1 MKFEDRSIIEAKYY
15 GKKFS
20 DLLEKFPELNG
31 FLISTNPP
39 KFDLGD
45 PRILSLLNQYLYRD
59 ILQLEVSV
67 PEGFLIPALGIRHV
81 YSDIIDSITESE
93 FPLIEIGTG
102 ASAILAM
109 ILAKKYNRKILT
121 TEINETSFK
130 SANKN
135 VEANNLSEFITLLQS
150 RGEIVENLL
159 PTGNYSTLVCYPP
172 IYDNNQT
179 KLWKKRG
186 WKGVESEMFG
196 GITDGMD
203 FTLKLLDEALNSEKV
218 RIQNITVM
226 LMNEEQ
232 IRQILVK
239 FQNGLKSKI
248 FQINAGTRKR
258 FVLWIQ
264 NY

>member
-1 MKFEDRSIIEAKYY
+1 MTLKIFKTINAKYY

-20 DLLEKFPELNG
+20 ELLERYPELHA
-31 FLISTNPP
+31 FLISTDPP

-45 PRILSLLNQYLYRD
+45 PKILSLLNHYLYKE

-81 YSDIIDSITESE
+81 YCEIIDEITESE
-93 FPLIEIGTG
+93 NPLIEIGTG
-102 ASAILAM
+102 ASAVLAM
-109 ILAKKYNRKILT
+109 TLAKKYNRKVLA
-121 TEINETSFK
+121 TEINDISIK

-135 VEANNLSEFITLLQS
+135 VKANSLSEFITILQS
-150 RGEIVENLL
+150 SGEIVENLL
-159 PTGNYSTLVCYPP
+159 PTGDYSTLFCYPP
-172 IYDNNQT
+172 IYDNDQT
-179 KLWKKRG
+179 KLWKRRG

-196 GITDGMD
+196 GKIDGMD

-218 RIQNITVM
+218 RIRNITVM

-232 IRQILVK
+232 IKQILIK
-239 FQNGLKSKI
+239 FQKRIKSKI
-248 FQINAGTRKR
+248 FQIDAGTRKR